1 MWRGTE
7 ENVENAT
14 AILSLQ
20 RAELEMELS
29 KHQDWIDVS
38 DKLS

>member
-14 AILSLQ
+14 ATLSLQ
-20 RAELEMELS
+20 RAELERELS